1 MPTDPAGRTHRLPA
15 SALPAVLA
23 TAALMAAALASC
35 NTPPSARTAKLG
47 VPFIPQPPDRCGAVA
62 LAMVEQYYGTT
73 PDLGALVAYVQI
85 PALSGTIPELLAEA
99 ARRNGF
105 DAEIRTLSPMQ
116 IHALLLADKP
126 LILLLGPDPATP
138 DDPRGHFLVATGY
151 RPKTRTLRA
160 HTGYRKNTWLPES
173 DWLPRYQSAGSTA
186 LVLSPAAPA
195 D

>member
-1 MPTDPAGRTHRLPA
+1 
-15 SALPAVLA
+15 
-23 TAALMAAALASC
+23 
-35 NTPPSARTAKLG
+35 
-47 VPFIPQPPDRCGAVA
+47 
-62 LAMVEQYYGTT
+62 MVEQYYGAS
-73 PDLGALVAYVQI
+73 PDLDALVAYVHI

-105 DAEIRTLSPMQ
+105 DAEIAPLDPMQ
-116 IHALLLADKP
+116 IHALLLAGKP

-173 DWLPRYQSAGSTA
+173 DWLPRYRDAGSTA
-186 LVLSPAAPA
+186 ILLSPASRLPCAPA
-195 D
+195 CATESP